1 MWWIIGGLG
10 LAAAL
15 VTVLVVRAIRNA
27 PMCLCNKPDCGGS
40 CWIQ

>member
-1 MWWIIGGLG
+1 MWWVIGGI
-10 LAAAL
+10 AAL
-15 VTVLVVRAIRNA
+15 ILATVVLTVRAIRNA